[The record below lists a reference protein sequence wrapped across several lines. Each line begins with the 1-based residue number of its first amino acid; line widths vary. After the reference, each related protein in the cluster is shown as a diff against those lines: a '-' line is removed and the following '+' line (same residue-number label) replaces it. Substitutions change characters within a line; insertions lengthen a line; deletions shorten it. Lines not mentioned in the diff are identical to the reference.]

1 MHDKKN
7 CKCVE
12 ELTKTFMLGLAGLRG
27 SICLPDPASQKMRF
41 LECLKMSGR
50 EMFLSQK
57 LKSVLLV
64 ICEKQSCTD
73 RKSVLADKYITCR
86 KWKVELRK
94 QS

>member
-1 MHDKKN
+1 MCRRSYQDVHVEIIRAKGEHLFVCQTHPLKRMH
-7 CKCVE
+7 
-12 ELTKTFMLGLAGLRG
+12 
-27 SICLPDPASQKMRF
+27 F

-73 RKSVLADKYITCR
+73 CKSVLADKYITCR

-94 QS
+94 QP